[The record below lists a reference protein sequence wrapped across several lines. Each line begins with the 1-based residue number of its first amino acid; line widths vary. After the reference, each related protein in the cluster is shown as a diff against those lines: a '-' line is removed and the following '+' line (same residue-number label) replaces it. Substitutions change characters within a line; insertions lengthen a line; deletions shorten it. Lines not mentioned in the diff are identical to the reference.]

1 MKRLIIFDLDDTFY
15 EYESTHKSAL
25 EKVFQVQNSFDDY
38 QEFYKNYENTKQH
51 VQNTLVDSPS
61 RHSKL
66 IYFKK
71 LFWGMLNT
79 REIIELENVYWEEF
93 IRNAKVDIESVNT
106 LKENKNQNNI
116 YFLFTNQN
124 LYVQLKKIDSWGLN
138 FFDKIITSEE
148 VGFEK
153 PTKEFFNY
161 SEKFVKKIVE
171 QSFSVFAIGDSY
183 ENDIEYWTTNYKAK
197 GYQIDN
203 KNEKIIKE
211 NMLIKTNFR
220 NAILDIYAE

>member
-71 LFWGMLNT
+71 LFWGILNT

-93 IRNAKVDIESVNT
+93 IRNAKVDIESINT

-124 LYVQLKKIDSWGLN
+124 LYVQLKKN
-138 FFDKIITSEE
+138 
-148 VGFEK
+148 
-153 PTKEFFNY
+153 
-161 SEKFVKKIVE
+161 
-171 QSFSVFAIGDSY
+171 
-183 ENDIEYWTTNYKAK
+183 
-197 GYQIDN
+197 
-203 KNEKIIKE
+203 
-211 NMLIKTNFR
+211 R
-220 NAILDIYAE
+220 

>member
-1 MKRLIIFDLDDTFY
+1 M
-15 EYESTHKSAL
+15 
-25 EKVFQVQNSFDDY
+25 
-38 QEFYKNYENTKQH
+38 
-51 VQNTLVDSPS
+51 
-61 RHSKL
+61 
-66 IYFKK
+66 
-71 LFWGMLNT
+71 
-79 REIIELENVYWEEF
+79 
-93 IRNAKVDIESVNT
+93 
-106 LKENKNQNNI
+106 
-116 YFLFTNQN
+116 FTNQN

>member
-1 MKRLIIFDLDDTFY
+1 
-15 EYESTHKSAL
+15 
-25 EKVFQVQNSFDDY
+25 
-38 QEFYKNYENTKQH
+38 
-51 VQNTLVDSPS
+51 
-61 RHSKL
+61 
-66 IYFKK
+66 
-71 LFWGMLNT
+71 MLNT

-93 IRNAKVDIESVNT
+93 IRNAKIDIESINT
-106 LKENKNQNNI
+106 LKEKKDQNNI

-161 SEKFVKKIVE
+161 SEKFVKKFVE

-203 KNEKIIKE
+203 NNEIMIKE
-211 NMLIKTNFR
+211 KMLIKTNFR